1 MKNKGK
7 GNTKKPETA
16 KTGKSLHQRITRYV
30 IITITMVVVVL
41 MLVLGVITGSML
53 MSRSRQLHMERT
65 GKLAEEISS
74 WYRMEAATVELMAG
88 TIGFEETISGGG
100 QDLSGYLEE
109 CLGMDEMVYDYYV
122 ATEDGDFFSASGWVP
137 DAGYEASQRDWYVE
151 AKEGEGVAV
160 SSAYADADSGRMVI
174 TMSCAVYEKGSF
186 RGVLAA
192 DIFIDNVTT
201 LAQQAFPDDN
211 EYAVLVDSAG
221 SVLTHE
227 NEDFI
232 PRVDGDG
239 NAYVTTYGD
248 ASVSERLIEQED
260 TVLRT
265 GLDYNH
271 SFRVFTSCYL
281 SEYGLTV
288 IYVDSGFSYYSGI
301 IWFLAGCI
309 AVLLLAVFSCRSSI
323 RRILEP
329 MFAPLHQLQQV
340 ADNMSKGKL
349 DYRADYTGEDE
360 IGSLCRAIERS
371 NCVIR
376 SYIQDISGKLAAM
389 EQGDFTVQIDMDY
402 VGDFEPLKDSINGIV
417 STLRGVMESIRDA
430 ADSVYGSAEN
440 VANGANVLAEDVN
453 SVTRLVENG
462 NNAVNRV
469 RENFDQNRMA
479 AQTSIGISE
488 DAQQQLEAGEERMKE
503 LLDAM
508 EHITEAFGN
517 IAEMIVTINEI
528 AEQTNLLSLNAS
540 IEAARAGEAGRGFA
554 VVADSVRELAGKTGE
569 AAVTI
574 NQLIR
579 MSETAVTE
587 GRQLAQKNAE
597 NMKLIAV
604 RTGNVN
610 DHVLAIA
617 DSIESETEII
627 GSVNQSFQE
636 ISGFTTNTSATS
648 EECVALSQ
656 ELFEQVERM
665 HKLMERFRV

>member
-100 QDLSGYLEE
+100 QDLGGYLEE

-160 SSAYADADSGRMVI
+160 SSAYVDADSGRMVI

-227 NEDFI
+227 NEAFI

-239 NAYVTTYGD
+239 NAHVTTYGD

-371 NCVIR
+371 NRVIR

-479 AQTSIGISE
+479 AQKSIGISE